1 MSTLSQRGIQIS
13 KNAIF
18 SLFLG
23 RATKLLGKPLKVI
36 AILNEAADKLADRNS
51 KDNKFKQLFDVALTL
66 VRMVRNYVKGDY
78 RGIETSTIVSGIAVL
93 LYVISPI
100 DLVPDFIPVLG
111 FLDDLA
117 LISWFIDKFKVEI
130 AHYRE
135 WEAGAI
141 GASTTAPA
149 LGDSSLP
156 TVAELGHS

>member
-1 MSTLSQRGIQIS
+1 MAILAQRGVQIS
-13 KNAIF
+13 KDAIF
-18 SLFLG
+18 GLFLG
-23 RATKLLGKPLKVI
+23 RATKIVGKPFKVI
-36 AILNEAADKLADRNS
+36 TILNEAADKLADKNS

-117 LISWFIDKFKVEI
+117 IISWFMDKFRLELNLRITGSGKQGQLLQ
-130 AHYRE
+130 AQRFRH
-135 WEAGAI
+135 WA
-141 GASTTAPA
+141 TPA
-149 LGDSSLP
+149 YLP
-156 TVAELGHS
+156 LLS